1 MQLSRLTIFG
11 EVMVLRE
18 NLLEDSQY
26 LYLNLAALRLLDEKK
41 AAKNKRE
48 VIAT

>member
-1 MQLSRLTIFG
+1 MQLRRLATFW

-26 LYLNLAALRLLDEKK
+26 LHLDLAALGLSDEEKN
-41 AAKNKRE
+41 AK
-48 VIAT
+48 